1 MKLIVGLGNPGRKY
15 EQTRHNIG
23 FEIIDALA
31 QRHALTAARSKFE
44 ALVQECVIGSER
56 ALLLKPQ
63 TFMNL
68 SGRSVQL
75 ARDFYK
81 VEVSDLLLVCDDF
94 NLELGTIRLR
104 AGGSDGGQRGLADTI
119 RQLGTDEFPRLRFGI
134 GPVPERWHPPDFVLG
149 KFAESEK
156 ETVDRCRKLS
166 CDAIEAW
173 ITAGIQ
179 NAMNKYN
186 GRTGLAD
193 AETDDET
200 AEK

>member
-1 MKLIVGLGNPGRKY
+1 MKLIVGLGNPGKKY

-23 FEIIDALA
+23 FEVIDALA
-31 QRHALTAARSKFE
+31 NRHALPTARSKFE

-56 ALLLKPQ
+56 TLLIKPQ

-81 VEVSDLLLVCDDF
+81 VEASDLLLVCDDF
-94 NLELGTIRLR
+94 NLDLGTIRLR
-104 AGGSDGGQRGLADTI
+104 AGGSDGGQKGLADTI
-119 RQLGTDEFPRLRFGI
+119 RQIGTNEFPRLRFGI
-134 GPVPERWHPPDFVLG
+134 GPVPERWHAPDFVLG
-149 KFAESEK
+149 KFAASEK
-156 ETVDRCRKLS
+156 ETAERCRKLS

-179 NAMNKYN
+179 DAMNKYN
-186 GRTGLAD
+186 GRSGLAGEGS
-193 AETDDET
+193 AG
-200 AEK
+200 K